1 MGEVQQ
7 IVEMKK
13 EVTNN
18 TTTRSESKARLAI
31 LELAHM
37 MSVPMSLNAILH
49 LKVPEAMW
57 QDGSNT
63 PLSASQI
70 LSIIRPHGGADAEN
84 LQRIL
89 RLLTSYDIFD
99 EHLCSSGQ
107 RKYSLSEI
115 GKTLVDDEQ
124 GLSYAYYMLQ
134 HHQDALMRAWPL
146 VGEAVVDPTTEP
158 FVKANGEGAIGYYTK
173 RGDVVGLL
181 YKAMAGM
188 AGPLMREILQ
198 VYDGFEGVE
207 TLVDVGGN
215 TGVSLRMIMDSFPN
229 IRKGINFDLPDM
241 VARAAPIP
249 GITHVGGDALEY
261 VPPGD
266 AVFIKWVFLSWTDAE
281 SKLAMENCHKALPM
295 DGKLI
300 ICEPVAPEL
309 TDESRRT
316 RALLGGDIF
325 VMTMYRTKGKHR
337 TEEQFRQI
345 GISAGF
351 SRFRALYIDPY
362 LTVLEFQK

>member
-1 MGEVQQ
+1 MGEVLQK
-7 IVEMKK
+7 VEMKK
-13 EVTNN
+13 EDTNN
-18 TTTRSESKARLAI
+18 TTTRSQSKSRLAI

-37 MSVPMSLNAILH
+37 MSVPMSLTAILS

-99 EHLCSSGQ
+99 EHLCSKGE

-124 GLSYAYYMLQ
+124 GLSYAYFMLQ
-134 HHQDALMRAWPL
+134 HHQDALMRSWAL
-146 VGEAVVDPTTEP
+146 VGEAVVDPKTEP
-158 FVKANGEGAIGYYTK
+158 FVKANGEGAIEYYTK
-173 RGDVVGLL
+173 RPD
-181 YKAMAGM
+181 AMNLIHKSLAGM
-188 AGPLMREILQ
+188 AGPMMREILQ
-198 VYDGFEGVE
+198 VYDGFEGVD
-207 TLVDVGGN
+207 TLVDVGGYN
-215 TGVSLRMIMDSFPN
+215 GVSLRMIMDKFPS
-229 IRKGINFDLPDM
+229 IPRGVNFDLPDV
-241 VARAAPIP
+241 VASAPHIP
-249 GITHVGGDALEY
+249 GVTHVGGDAFTS

-266 AVFIKWVFLSWTDAE
+266 AIFIKWVLLAWTDE
-281 SKLAMENCHKALPM
+281 ECKVVMQNCHKALPEN
-295 DGKLI
+295 GKLI
-300 ICEPVAPEL
+300 VCEPVVPEL

-316 RALLGGDIF
+316 RALLGGDVFI
-325 VMTMYRTKGKHR
+325 MTMYRTKGKHR
-337 TEEQFRQI
+337 TEEQFKQL
-345 GISAGF
+345 GISSGF
-351 SRFRALYIDPY
+351 PRFRAFYVDTY